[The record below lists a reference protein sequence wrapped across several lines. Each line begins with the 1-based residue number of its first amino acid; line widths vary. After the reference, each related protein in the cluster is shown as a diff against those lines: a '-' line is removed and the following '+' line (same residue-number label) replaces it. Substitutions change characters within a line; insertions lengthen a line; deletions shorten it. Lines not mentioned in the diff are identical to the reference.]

1 MGSSI
6 TWLDHDGAARDR
18 SLRLLSFFK
27 APESRDELGIGSV
40 RDAISDQLFPGT
52 STIHTRLRYFFFIPW
67 LYIEIEAKGTT
78 ASRFPAAGREAE
90 IRLMTYLDK
99 NEPSDAWGITGRRS
113 RSELKR
119 LPSSVYWAALGN
131 WGFRTHSGSQQQH
144 FAIAERLKTTK
155 TVRSKRI
162 EIEYESGE
170 QQGLWH
176 PELKKLTPKGF
187 PENAQLA
194 LTRLESEFLLDR
206 WSRSHSDSL
215 LTWLAVNSSP
225 QDNFKEV
232 NAIWEHPKFADFPDR
247 YKTLLKHCRRF
258 DALIQG
264 AARLYNLQLARLEQ
278 REDLIKKHGDA
289 LIEWENSEV
298 HLLEGWSLA
307 EFWISVGENGYMVPI
322 RTQDFVTRWFALVM
336 EKRSGFGSYRP
347 ALDLIER
354 RERELKGGRSRFS
367 NKAARA
373 SWGGEAGLNRLNFRW
388 SIAQSMLGEWREGMK
403 RK

>member
-1 MGSSI
+1 M
-6 TWLDHDGAARDR
+6 
-18 SLRLLSFFK
+18 SFFK

-52 STIHTRLRYFFFIPW
+52 STIQTRLRYFFFIPW
-67 LYIEIEAKGTT
+67 LYIDIETKGTT
-78 ASRFPAAGREAE
+78 ASRFSAAGREAE
-90 IRLMTYLDK
+90 IRLMSYLDK
-99 NEPSDAWGITGRRS
+99 NEPSNAWGITGRRS

-131 WGFRTHSGSQQQH
+131 WGLRTHSESQQQH
-144 FAIAERLKTTK
+144 FARAERLKASQAT
-155 TVRSKRI
+155 RSRRV

-176 PELKKLTPKGF
+176 PELKKLMPKGF

-206 WSRSHSDSL
+206 WSQSHPDSL

-225 QDNFKEV
+225 HDNFEEV
-232 NAIWEHPKFADFPDR
+232 KAIWEHPKFADFPDR
-247 YKTLLKHCRRF
+247 YKALLRHCRRF

-289 LIEWENSEV
+289 LTEWESSEV
-298 HLLEGWSLA
+298 RLLEGWSLP
-307 EFWISVGENGYMVPI
+307 EFWLSVAGNGYMVPS
-322 RTQDFVTRWFALVM
+322 RTQDFVTRWFAVVI
-336 EKRSGFGSYRP
+336 EKKKEFGDFKP

-367 NKAARA
+367 NKAART
-373 SWGGEAGLNRLNFRW
+373 SWGGEAGLNRLNYRW
-388 SIAQSMLGEWREGMK
+388 PIAQSMLGEWHEGFM